1 MHTYR
6 VAFLCLGSRLQLLVD
21 PWFCLGASLASSC
34 TCLYFCVLIYK
45 VARIVRDISK
55 DGPKALG
62 DPNQCLAQSRCSRNA
77 RYHSVPSDLASSP
90 QHTLSH
96 LCEAAR
102 MCTVVMLVPL
112 LSCLQP
118 HVLNS
123 LSRTGEGCSPERL
136 GTAADTR
143 SFRVWLLILSE
154 GKTTQ
159 SQTNALVKYVLSES
173 DLRCSCCTHTKW

>member
-1 MHTYR
+1 MHLWQVPALACTSVSSSIKWQELSEISQR
-6 VAFLCLGSRLQLLVD
+6 MAPRHLETLTSAWRRAGAPEMPGITAF
-21 PWFCLGASLASSC
+21 P
-34 TCLYFCVLIYK
+34 
-45 VARIVRDISK
+45 RIWHPHPSTHSPIS
-55 DGPKALG
+55 
-62 DPNQCLAQSRCSRNA
+62 
-77 RYHSVPSDLASSP
+77 
-90 QHTLSH
+90 
-96 LCEAAR
+96 EAAR

>member
-1 MHTYR
+1 MGER
-6 VAFLCLGSRLQLLVD
+6 PCRPRAASRQGSGEWGLCQNVVD
-21 PWFCLGASLASSC
+21 PEPSHLSLYSC
-34 TCLYFCVLIYK
+34 SRAHK
-45 VARIVRDISK
+45 K
-55 DGPKALG
+55 G
-62 DPNQCLAQSRCSRNA
+62 RCSRNA

-102 MCTVVMLVPL
+102 RYTVVMLVPL

-123 LSRTGEGCSPERL
+123 LSRTGEGCSPEGL

-143 SFRVWLLILSE
+143 SFRVWLFILSE